1 MGEGEQ
7 ADLDVSRWLVALVAV
22 GAVAVLIGF
31 WALMAW
37 GLYESFV

>member
-7 ADLDVSRWLVALVAV
+7 PDLDVSRWLVALVAV

-37 GLYESFV
+37 GLYKLLV